1 MDNKIVVTG
10 GSGMVGQGLQ
20 KIYPHAIYLNSS
32 TYDLTDQ
39 NDVRNMIRYHK
50 PDVIIHLAAR
60 VGGIMANIN
69 QPSDYYDDNVLMNTM
84 LIHEARKAKIDKLI
98 AVLSTCIYPD
108 VLPDELY
115 PMKEEVLHMG
125 APTPTNFSYGYA
137 KRSMAVQIDACNQ
150 QYGTKYQYLTPCN
163 LYGVGDKSGKN
174 SHFIGALIEKIH
186 TAKTNNDD
194 HIVLFGSG
202 TPLRQFL
209 LTDDF
214 CKVISMCIEEG
225 VYENMNVAI
234 GENLSIKD
242 MAKIALKALDAEH
255 LDIRFDSTKPD
266 GQFRKDVSIEKLK
279 SVFPDWEATSLE
291 KGIKQTYESK
301 YISST

>member
-1 MDNKIVVTG
+1 MDKKIVVTG

-20 KIYPHAIYLNSS
+20 KLYPNAVYLNSS

-39 NDVRNMIRYHK
+39 DDVRNMIRYHQ
-50 PDVIIHLAAR
+50 PDIIIHLAAR
-60 VGGIMANIN
+60 VGGIIANIE

-84 LIHEARKAKIDKLI
+84 LIHEARKAKVDRLI

-115 PMKEEVLHMG
+115 PMKEEVMHMG

-163 LYGVGDKSGKN
+163 LYGIGDKSGKN

-186 TAKTNNDD
+186 NAKINNDD
-194 HIVLFGSG
+194 HIMLFGSG

-214 CKVISMCIEEG
+214 CKVISMCVEEK
-225 VYENMNVAI
+225 VYENMNIAI
-234 GENLSIKD
+234 GDNLSIKD
-242 MAKIALKALDAEH
+242 MAKIALKAMNAEH

-291 KGIKQTYESK
+291 EGIKQTYEAQ
-301 YISST
+301 YL